1 MTRGQTVLITGG
13 AGYIGSHAVYAFLD
27 AGYQPVVLDNLSTGT
42 RAVLPDSVPFVEADA
57 GDQTAVAAT
66 LRQYG
71 CRAVVHFA
79 GSIVVP
85 ESVTNPL
92 KYYKN
97 NSAVSRDLLE
107 ASVAAGI
114 DAFLFSSTAAVYGQ
128 PEVMPISEATPCAPI
143 NPYGASK
150 MVTEHMLCDV
160 AAAHG
165 FQYGILR
172 YFNVAGADP
181 EGRTGQCTPEAT
193 HLIKVASQ
201 AVTGQRPQVSLFG
214 TDYPTPDGTCIRDY
228 IHVTDLAE
236 AHVRTLEYLL
246 TQRASV
252 VFNCGYGHG
261 YSVREVLETV
271 GTVAGAPLKVVETDR
286 RAGDPPCLVA
296 DNRRICATLGWQP
309 RLDDLPTIVKTA
321 LDWELKLCAPH
332 SASSV
337 RQAALA

>member
-1 MTRGQTVLITGG
+1 MTNGMTVLITGG

-27 AGYQPVVLDNLSTGT
+27 AGYQPIVIDNLSTGNRDVLPQAVPFINAELDDRAT
-42 RAVLPDSVPFVEADA
+42 VMAVL
-57 GDQTAVAAT
+57 
-66 LRQYG
+66 RQHA

-79 GSIVVP
+79 GSIIVP

-92 KYYKN
+92 KYYRN
-97 NSAVSRDLLE
+97 NSAVSLALLE
-107 ASVAAGI
+107 ACVDCGI

-128 PEVMPISEATPCAPI
+128 PAVVPIAEETPCAPI

-150 MVTEHMLCDV
+150 MLTEHLLRDT

-165 FQYGILR
+165 FASGILR

-181 EGRTGQCTPEAT
+181 HGRTGQCTPEAT
-193 HLIKVASQ
+193 HLIKVAAQ
-201 AVTGQRPQVSLFG
+201 AVTGQRPHVALFG
-214 TDYPTPDGTCIRDY
+214 SDYPTPDGTCIRDY

-246 TQRASV
+246 TARRSV

-261 YSVREVLETV
+261 YSVREVLDAV
-271 GTVAGAPLKVVETDR
+271 GAIAGEPLKVIPAKR

-296 DNRRICATLGWQP
+296 DNRRICETLGWQP
-309 RLDDLPTIVKTA
+309 RLDHLPTIIQTA
-321 LDWELKLCAPH
+321 LDWERNLCGRTQA
-332 SASSV
+332 A